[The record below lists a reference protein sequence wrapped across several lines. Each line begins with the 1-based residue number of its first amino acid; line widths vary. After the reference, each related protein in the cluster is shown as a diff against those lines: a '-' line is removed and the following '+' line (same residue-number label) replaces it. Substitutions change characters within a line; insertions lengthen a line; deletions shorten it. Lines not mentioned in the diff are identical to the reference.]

1 MLFVGIGIWLVVAL
15 IALAVVFDHQARSP
29 WPALAIAVMWPIVL
43 PLAATIGA
51 PDTLIR
57 R

>member
-29 WPALAIAVMWPIVL
+29 WPRWQS
-43 PLAATIGA
+43 
-51 PDTLIR
+51 R
-57 R
+57 